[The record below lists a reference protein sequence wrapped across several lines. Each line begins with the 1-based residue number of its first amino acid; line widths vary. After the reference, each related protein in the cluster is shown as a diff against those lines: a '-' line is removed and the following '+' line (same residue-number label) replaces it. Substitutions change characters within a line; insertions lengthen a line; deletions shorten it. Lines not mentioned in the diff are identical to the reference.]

1 MKSWLKYICLF
12 ACCMPMLSSCVL
24 DEEVVDVAESC
35 QATVELTLS
44 YSDDSPMSRDV
55 SPNDD
60 GSIPSLD
67 YTTLEQKYLDE
78 EDIFVLA
85 FEALENNS
93 DNTGYDTD
101 KFLGLVEDLSFVT
114 ESGVKKLRGRI
125 NPQKFTSGINV
136 YFAVLTNL
144 SQNEIKDAD
153 GNEVTDMVAFL
164 NGMMGQTSED
174 VYKELIYNTN
184 DGKWLDDYNET
195 TKEWEP
201 RIPMWGKTGVSQL
214 NYSSD
219 IDFGNCDLYR
229 AVAKVQIW
237 IGNRSGLTGPNGE
250 AFKITKITIQNAN
263 SKGYCVSLNEPDR
276 DINKQY
282 TVASVPGYSSLGD
295 IVYDDLEVTTVY
307 SDMIYIPEHINSGE
321 NATPIK
327 ILVEYT
333 YNGTNYTGDK
343 AGVIEFYDADGAYN
357 VIRNH
362 SYVFNITGISEPVNP
377 ELQYQVMN
385 WTSVPNPDLYFG
397 NSDGNV
403 NN

>member
-24 DEEVVDVAESC
+24 DEEVLDVAESC

-60 GSIPSLD
+60 GSIPGLD

-93 DNTGYDTD
+93 DNPGYDTD

-125 NPQKFTSGINV
+125 NPQMFTSGINV

-164 NGMMGQTSED
+164 NGMIGQTSD
-174 VYKELIYNTN
+174 YVYKELIYNTN
-184 DGKWLDDYNET
+184 DGKWLDDYNED

-237 IGNRSGLTGPNGE
+237 IGNRSGITGPNGE

-263 SKGYCVSLNEPDR
+263 SKGYCVSMNDPDS

-282 TVASVPGYSSLGD
+282 TAPSVPGYAALSN
-295 IVYDDLEVTTVY
+295 IVYADLDETKAY
-307 SDMIYIPEHINSGE
+307 SDMIYLPEHINTGE
-321 NATPIK
+321 GSTPIK

-333 YNGTNYTGDK
+333 YNGTSYTGDK
-343 AGVIEFYDADGAYN
+343 AGVIEFYDADGAYD

-362 SYVFNITGISEPVNP
+362 SYIFNITGISEQVTSG
-377 ELQYQVMN
+377 LKYQVID
-385 WTSVPNPDLYFG
+385 WTPVLNPDLFFG
-397 NSDGNV
+397 NSNGDVTN
-403 NN
+403 